1 MTGIALPG
9 PYRFRDA
16 TEGDVDAIV
25 ELVNLAYRVE
35 DFFINGNR
43 TYDGEV
49 RMHLGEGTFVL
60 AEAPGEGFVGSIFTR
75 IEDAGGY
82 FGMLSVHPERQHH
95 GIGRALISEAER
107 RAVAAGRTSMRLVVV
122 NLRDDLIPW
131 YRRLG
136 YVERGTSPFAEPDK
150 LKRPAV
156 FVEMVRPLA

>member
-1 MTGIALPG
+1 MNGFALPG

-16 TEGDVDAIV
+16 THADIDAIV

-35 DFFINGNR
+35 DFFIDGNR

-75 IEDAGGY
+75 VDEAEGY

-95 GIGRALISEAER
+95 GIGRALIAEAER
-107 RAVAAGRTSMRLVVV
+107 RALEAGRTSMRLVVV

-131 YRRLG
+131 YERLG
-136 YVERGTSPFAEPDK
+136 YVQRGTAPFAEPDK
-150 LKRPAV
+150 LKMPAV
-156 FVEMVRPLA
+156 FVEMVRSLV

>member
-1 MTGIALPG
+1 MTGFALPG

-16 TEGDVDAIV
+16 NAADVDSIV

-35 DFFINGNR
+35 DFFIDGNR

-60 AEAPGEGFVGSIFTR
+60 AEAPGESFVGSIFTR
-75 IEDAGGY
+75 VEDTGGY

-95 GIGRALISEAER
+95 GIGRALIAEAER
-107 RAVAAGRTSMRLVVV
+107 RALEAGRTSMRLVVV

-131 YRRLG
+131 YERLG
-136 YVERGTSPFAEPDK
+136 YVPHGTAPFAEPDK
-150 LKRPAV
+150 LKMPAV
-156 FVEMVRPLA
+156 FVEMVRPLV